1 MHMAKH
7 AINRCSLWC
16 SLQHVSLKPAYCAWL
31 SGTRTDQLVFVA
43 IDTGTSAISVK
54 RQTGTGQPVEK
65 VGNSPDSFRDT
76 GHCLQPG
83 ENKAA
88 MQGLMFTW
96 K

>member
-1 MHMAKH
+1 MAT
-7 AINRCSLWC
+7 NR
-16 SLQHVSLKPAYCAWL
+16 VLKRHPNRQAAR
-31 SGTRTDQLVFVA
+31 TRTDQLVFVA